1 MKVAIAVLLL
11 CSAVIFAQENNQKPS
26 PATPAKTTEK
36 SKARE
41 TVSESLPATSLH
53 YGAWDFGLFAQ
64 GGHSVS
70 GGVRNTSV
78 FDAGFRMGKVLTG
91 EHGSGWMRGNFEYA
105 ADFIPIYVISQPVKN
120 AYGVSFSPLAMKWN
134 FTGGKRLAPYVEL
147 GGGLLFTNTDV
158 PVRTSNINFTP
169 QLGVGMHIFTREKR
183 SVTLDFKYV
192 HISNA
197 GIALLNPGLNTLQFG
212 IGYHWMK

>member
-1 MKVAIAVLLL
+1 MKVAAVVLLL
-11 CSAVIFAQENNQKPS
+11 CSSVLLAQETKQKPS
-26 PATPAKTTEK
+26 PEK

-41 TVSESLPATSLH
+41 SVTESLPATSLH
-53 YGAWDFGLFAQ
+53 KGAWDFGVFAL

-78 FDAGFRMGKVLTG
+78 FDAGFRVGKVLTG
-91 EHGSGWMRGNFEYA
+91 EHGKGWLRGNFEYA
-105 ADFIPIYVISQPVKN
+105 GDFYPAYVISQPAN
-120 AYGVSFSPLAMKWN
+120 TAYGVSFSPLIMKWN

-147 GGGLLFTNTDV
+147 GGGMLFTNKEV
-158 PVRTSNINFTP
+158 PVRTSDINFTP
-169 QLGVGMHIFTREKR
+169 QVGLGMHIFTREKR
-183 SVTLDFKYV
+183 SLTLDFKYV

-197 GIALLNPGLNTLQFG
+197 GMTTLNPGLNTLQFG